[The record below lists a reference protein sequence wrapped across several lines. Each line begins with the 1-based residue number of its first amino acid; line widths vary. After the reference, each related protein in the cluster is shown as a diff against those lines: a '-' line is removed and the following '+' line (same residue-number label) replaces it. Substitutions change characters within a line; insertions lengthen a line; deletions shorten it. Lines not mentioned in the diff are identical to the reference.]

1 MKMAGVLV
9 MALDKLSLDEL
20 EQLKSKLKT
29 AIARNLDHSRIERVE
44 LEDVEQWIALRRQ
57 EQQSSEP
64 KF

>member
-1 MKMAGVLV
+1 MKMEGVSV
-9 MALDKLSLDEL
+9 MALDKLRLDEL

-29 AIARNLDHSRIERVE
+29 AIARNPGHSRIERVE